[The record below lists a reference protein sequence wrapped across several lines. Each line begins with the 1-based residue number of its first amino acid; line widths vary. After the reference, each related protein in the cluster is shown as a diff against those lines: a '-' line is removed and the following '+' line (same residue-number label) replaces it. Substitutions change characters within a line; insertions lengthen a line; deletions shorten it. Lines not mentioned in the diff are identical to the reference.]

1 MAARCVAGPIAP
13 STGEWIIQ
21 LTDDAADEVEKAA
34 DIEALLNRGYSRFDL
49 IAGLGAKGQL
59 LVRGVGSSRA
69 AIEAEL
75 KDNSNV
81 TRFSLNQMIEGQ
93 AVRRTIPTSHLD

>member
-1 MAARCVAGPIAP
+1 MSRRP
-13 STGEWIIQ
+13 
-21 LTDDAADEVEKAA
+21 A
-34 DIEALLNRGYSRFDL
+34 DIEAFTQSRLQSLDL

-59 LVRGVGSSRA
+59 LVRGIGSSRA

-93 AVRRTIPTSHLD
+93 AVSPNDPEFAGGLLAVCRR